1 MVQNFNK
8 PAKADLPEDNDALF
22 ALYKKTGDIA
32 VRNEIVNRY
41 TYLAEIIS
49 RKFLNR
55 GVEYDDIYQVACIAL
70 IKAVE
75 RFDPERVQ
83 ICQFCYPDHRRRNQK
98 IFSR

>member
-1 MVQNFNK
+1 MVQNINK
-8 PAKADLPEDNDALF
+8 PAKTDWPEDNDELF
-22 ALYKKTGDIA
+22 ALYKEERNVA

-55 GVEYDDIYQVACIAL
+55 GVEYEDIYQVACIAL

-75 RFDPERVQ
+75 RFDPEKGFKFVSFATRL
-83 ICQFCYPDHRRRNQK
+83 
-98 IFSR
+98 